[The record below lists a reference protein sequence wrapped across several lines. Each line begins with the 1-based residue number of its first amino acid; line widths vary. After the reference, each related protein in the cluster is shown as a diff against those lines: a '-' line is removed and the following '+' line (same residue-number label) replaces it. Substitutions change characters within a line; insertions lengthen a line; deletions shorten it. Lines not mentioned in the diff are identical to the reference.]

1 MNFLTILTLLPAI
14 LRIVH
19 LTEELITEAK
29 QGKLKKEIA
38 ISLLEGLIAVAIRF
52 GVLKNI
58 KWEEVK
64 PFISESI
71 DLLVSIMNKTGVF
84 KTTSA

>member
-14 LRIVH
+14 LRIIH

-29 QGKLKKEIA
+29 QGKLKKELA
-38 ISLLEGLIAVAIRF
+38 LSLLEGLIAVAVRF

-64 PFISESI
+64 SFASESI
-71 DLLVSIMNKTGVF
+71 DLLVSVLNKAGIF
-84 KTTSA
+84 KTTGG